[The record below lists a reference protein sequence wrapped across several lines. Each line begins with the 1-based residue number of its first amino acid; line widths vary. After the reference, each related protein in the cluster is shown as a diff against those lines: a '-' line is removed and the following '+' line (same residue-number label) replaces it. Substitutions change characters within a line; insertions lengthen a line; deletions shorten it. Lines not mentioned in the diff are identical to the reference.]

1 MSNSIQTGVLFF
13 SPTDTTRKI
22 CQAIAQGIG
31 DNQPKD
37 LNITLPPQRD
47 FFNSNAGSLMAEI
60 EHLVVGAPVYNGK
73 LPLQAIEV
81 LKTLPEKEMKCTIA
95 VVYGNRDYGIALR
108 QMAELLTDKGYQVVG
123 AGAFIGQHSY
133 SDVIPVAMGRPDK
146 SDLEIATSFGEKCRQ
161 LVHPMLPKDLPV
173 QLDMFSKSEKYTPL
187 KPVFYPDRCTECGE
201 CAETCPTGIISVET
215 GGYIH
220 DKADDDCI
228 GCMACVNSC
237 ENEARLAKPGWIMKQ
252 MIRYILRKAAT
263 ERLEP
268 ITLFKK
274 QPVPAA

>member
-1 MSNSIQTGVLFF
+1 MSNSIKTGVLYF
-13 SPTDTTRKI
+13 SPTSTTRKI
-22 CQAIAQGIG
+22 CQAIARGIG
-31 DNQPKD
+31 DNHSKD
-37 LNITLPPQRD
+37 LNITLPSQRE
-47 FFNSNAGSLMAEI
+47 FLNSNSVSLLADI
-60 EHLVVGAPVYNGK
+60 DYLVIGAPVYTGK

-81 LKTLPEKEMKCTIA
+81 LKALPEKEMRCTIA
-95 VVYGNRDYGIALR
+95 VVYGNRDYGVALR
-108 QMAELLTDKGYQVVG
+108 HMAELLTDKGYQVVG

-146 SDLEIATSFGEKCRQ
+146 SDLEIAVRFGEQCLQ
-161 LVHPMLPKDLPV
+161 MFHPLQPEDIPV